1 MQLLGVVI
9 CQQVEESWSLL
20 QDWLLG
26 NYVFA
31 KDGGLSMLMAS
42 IKFEFSTSV
51 ADGAW
56 THRVQG

>member
-26 NYVFA
+26 NYVCA
-31 KDGGLSMLMAS
+31 KDGGLSMLMA
-42 IKFEFSTSV
+42 
-51 ADGAW
+51 
-56 THRVQG
+56 